1 MEIIVYVD
9 ENGTQEGDCEYR
21 AIELCDEDEQNLF
34 VMIGHFLANGNKPEK
49 VEVLSEKEYQELLAY
64 KYSHPR
70 YIKYKEAQDYIK
82 EHNKKFHIDSS
93 IEINCDKRKGD

>member
-1 MEIIVYVD
+1 MRIIVFVN
-9 ENGTQEGDCEYR
+9 EKGTEEGDCDFKE
-21 AIELCDEDEQNLF
+21 IELCEEDEQSLF
-34 VMIGHFLANGNKPEK
+34 VMVGHSLSKGNKLEK
-49 VEVLSEKEYQELLAY
+49 IEVLSEKEYQELLAY